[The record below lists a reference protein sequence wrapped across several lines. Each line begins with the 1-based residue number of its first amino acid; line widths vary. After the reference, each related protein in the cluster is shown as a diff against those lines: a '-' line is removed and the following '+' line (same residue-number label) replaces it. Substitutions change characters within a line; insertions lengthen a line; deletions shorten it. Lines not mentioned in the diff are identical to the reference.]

1 MKVTFT
7 TPFARLT
14 AEVDDREAGYI
25 MQELINSAVGYEA
38 NKKQSPEP
46 TRGGWLQPLL
56 WLLRSLLRMTKV
68 SIWIIG
74 RYRRNPRQNLW

>member
-38 NKKQSPEP
+38 NKKQTPEP
-46 TRGGWLQPLL
+46 PRGGGGYN
-56 WLLRSLLRMTKV
+56 RSC
-68 SIWIIG
+68 G
-74 RYRRNPRQNLW
+74 F

>member
-38 NKKQSPEP
+38 NKQHPSEP
-46 TRGGWLQPLL
+46 PRGGGGYN
-56 WLLRSLLRMTKV
+56 RSCG
-68 SIWIIG
+68 S
-74 RYRRNPRQNLW
+74 